1 MRHKYIYF
9 TGVIGLL
16 FFSSVEAQFTD
27 VINNEVLYEFQVQD
41 NYYNGTGDA
50 LGASEPSI
58 SNNFWLSSYGWV
70 GWQCYTW
77 DCNEPCYNTGNPTGV
92 AGGANFNDEFQITIL
107 AFESDNSD
115 QCVYTSGDDDFYN
128 ANATLRDGSIQ
139 MRLIYPSSDFRPCQ
153 WNPWL
158 ASGTGWLFPASSVW
172 DQIWKMTWRYAAGDN
187 SRDPLKFGVL
197 QSGDSKS
204 DINATTRLKGQWSE
218 LDLNYT
224 NQTNQPSPD
233 VWYEFT
239 INTPS
244 QVTVSTINGVTN
256 FDTYLWL
263 YTTGGGYI
271 SDNDDAVPGIK
282 QSTIQST
289 LSPGTYLIGVEGYD
303 NWTGVFQL
311 DVQVKAITSSKDIL
325 TSDDVT
331 IFPNPSSGVLTVD
344 LNQIKGNGIYQFE
357 VYDVM
362 GRRVYNQSLKPGSSQ
377 LDLSHLHEGIYSV
390 VLSGDS
396 DIYSNNII
404 IQR

>member
-1 MRHKYIYF
+1 MRRKQIYF
-9 TGVIGLL
+9 TAVIGLL
-16 FFSSVEAQFTD
+16 FFSSIEAQITD
-27 VINNEVLYEFQVQD
+27 VINNKVLFEFQVQD

-50 LGASEPSI
+50 TGVSEPSI
-58 SNNFWLSSYGWV
+58 SNDFWLSSYGWV

-77 DCNEPCYNTGNPTGV
+77 KCDEPCHNYDNPTSV
-92 AGGANFNDEFQITIL
+92 AGEANFDDEIQITIR

-115 QCVYTSGDDDFYN
+115 HCVYTAGDDDFYN

-153 WNPWL
+153 WNTWL
-158 ASGTGWLFPASSVW
+158 ASGTSWLFPESSVW
-172 DQIWKMTWRYAAGDN
+172 DQIWKMTWRYAAGDFP
-187 SRDPLKFGVL
+187 RDPLNFGVL

-204 DINATTRLKGQWSE
+204 DINATTRVKEKRST

-224 NQTNQPSPD
+224 NWVNNPSPD

-239 INTPS
+239 LNTAS
-244 QVTVSTINGVTN
+244 QVTVSTVNEVTS

-263 YTTGGGYI
+263 YTIGGDFI
-271 SDNDDAVPGIK
+271 SKNDDGRPGIK

-303 NWTGVFQL
+303 NWTGVFKL
-311 DVQVKAITSSKDIL
+311 DVEVKAITSSEHFLMD
-325 TSDDVT
+325 DDVT

-344 LNQIKGNGIYQFE
+344 LSKVEGHGEYQFD
-357 VYDVM
+357 VYDTM
-362 GRRVYNQSLKPGSSQ
+362 GRKVYNQILNPGSSQ
-377 LDLSHLHEGIYSV
+377 VDLSHLSDGIYSA
-390 VLSGDS
+390 VLSRDANS
-396 DIYSNNII
+396 YSSNII